1 MFDKRSVA
9 VATLLLSGLQG
20 TSAAANN
27 ELRVGVQAGI
37 PNWGIDID
45 VPLLGQSTSVDPDVN
60 PSFGI
65 VGQFVV
71 RSDEADAGGFF
82 TGVEAGFVAETAS
95 GSQQLSILGSP
106 VVVDAEL
113 AWVTDLVWLAGWDL
127 GNVSAFGSEFG
138 NLSVFGSI
146 GASYASGEVEVELPA
161 LSTTGSDSG
170 KHLGWKVGAGV
181 EFDLGASA
189 ALQVRANY
197 TDFGGGNYADQGVS
211 LNAEPGVFELKA
223 VLLYKLS
230 AGDLLGFLK

>member
-9 VATLLLSGLQG
+9 VATLFLSGLQG

-71 RSDEADAGGFF
+71 RSDEADARGFF

-161 LSTTGSDSG
+161 LNTTGSDSG
-170 KHLGWKVGAGV
+170 KHLGWK
-181 EFDLGASA
+181 
-189 ALQVRANY
+189 
-197 TDFGGGNYADQGVS
+197 
-211 LNAEPGVFELKA
+211 
-223 VLLYKLS
+223 
-230 AGDLLGFLK
+230 

>member
-9 VATLLLSGLQG
+9 VATLFLSGLQG

-71 RSDEADAGGFF
+71 RSDEADARGFF

-161 LSTTGSDSG
+161 LNTTGSDSG

>member
-82 TGVEAGFVAETAS
+82 TGVEAGFVAESAS

-106 VVVDAEL
+106 VVVDVEL

-230 AGDLLGFLK
+230 VGDLLGFLK

>member
-230 AGDLLGFLK
+230 VGDLLGFLK

>member
-106 VVVDAEL
+106 VVVDVEL

-230 AGDLLGFLK
+230 VGDLLGFLK

>member
-9 VATLLLSGLQG
+9 VATLFLSGLQG

-82 TGVEAGFVAETAS
+82 TGVEAGFVAESAS

-211 LNAEPGVFELKA
+211 LNAEPGVFELNA

>member
-82 TGVEAGFVAETAS
+82 TGVEAGFVAESAS

-106 VVVDAEL
+106 VVVDVEL

>member
-82 TGVEAGFVAETAS
+82 TGVEAGFVAESAS

-230 AGDLLGFLK
+230 VGDLLGFLK

>member
-82 TGVEAGFVAETAS
+82 TGVEAGFVAESAS